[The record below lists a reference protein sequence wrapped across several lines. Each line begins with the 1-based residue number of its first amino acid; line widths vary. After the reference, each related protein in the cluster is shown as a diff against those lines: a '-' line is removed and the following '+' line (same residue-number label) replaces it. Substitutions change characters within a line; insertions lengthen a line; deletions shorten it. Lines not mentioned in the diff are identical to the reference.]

1 MVLRSLAT
9 FCAVSVALSLS
20 GLNALAS
27 DKSVS
32 IETAPPGAQVEMNGS
47 IACTTPCSVRVP
59 GYYFGQKHTAV
70 SAHGKTPI
78 HVTLTKAG
86 YAPKTVELTEGP
98 IHWVSLSGVHG
109 YDYYVVTS
117 DHFTF
122 QLDANGTAPVKVS
135 PQEPR
140 IAAASSS
147 TTIAV
152 ASPSGVSPHQI
163 VKCTE
168 SPLVIRGVVTDSN
181 GILLVTVNGSAANMR
196 PQNTQSTEFWSEPLR
211 INPGDTP
218 IAIIASNSA
227 HVETT
232 LDFTLHYAPNV
243 PTPNPHALSM
253 KDIVSLLQGDVPNAR
268 IVDLVKEHGLKFALT
283 DDDLNQIRHAGGSE
297 DLIEAIQQATPPM

>member
-1 MVLRSLAT
+1 MT
-9 FCAVSVALSLS
+9 ICAVSLALSFIS
-20 GLNALAS
+20 PQALAVE
-27 DKSVS
+27 KLVLIES
-32 IETAPPGAQVEMNGS
+32 IPPGAQVEMNGS
-47 IACTTPCSVRVP
+47 VAGTTPCSVRVP

-70 SAHGKTPI
+70 SAHGTTPI

-86 YAPKTVELTEGP
+86 YAPKTVKLTQGP
-98 IHWVSLSGVHG
+98 IRWVSVTGVHG
-109 YDYYVVTS
+109 YDYYLVS
-117 DHFTF
+117 SEHFTF

-135 PQEPR
+135 PQEQR
-140 IAAASSS
+140 VAAALAS

-196 PQNTQSTEFWSEPLR
+196 PQNAQSTEFWSEPLR

-218 IAIIASNSA
+218 IAITASNSA

-232 LDFTLHYAPNV
+232 LDFTLHYAPKV
-243 PTPNPHALSM
+243 VTPNPHALSM

-297 DLIEAIQQATPPM
+297 DLIEAIQQAALPM